1 MRVVRTR
8 IARAEYE
15 DIVLYL
21 FEKFGIEFAMKFEE
35 SFKYKKEQLKKHPK
49 SFGSFHE
56 TDKRKFLI
64 NPYITAIYGIDDAN
78 ELIRI
83 YSFWFNRKNPEDL
96 LKYL

>member
-1 MRVVRTR
+1 
-8 IARAEYE
+8 
-15 DIVLYL
+15 
-21 FEKFGIEFAMKFEE
+21 
-35 SFKYKKEQLKKHPK
+35 LKKHPK